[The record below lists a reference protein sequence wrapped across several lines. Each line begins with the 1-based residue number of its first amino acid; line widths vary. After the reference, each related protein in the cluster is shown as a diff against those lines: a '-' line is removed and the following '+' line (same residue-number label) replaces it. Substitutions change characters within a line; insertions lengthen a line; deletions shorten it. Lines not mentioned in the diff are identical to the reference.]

1 MGRLKSRGDSSQR
14 REKVRREEVTRE
26 RVRRKKIQVR
36 EKVETS
42 QNTVFFQW
50 FVALEGRKVGSLK
63 RRVRSHLGR
72 WEMNNCTP
80 LWREAHLE
88 VKMLKAPHCRS
99 TFGSSGVEK
108 VQGSV
113 ARSTFQGKTLK
124 TPDVRSAFGNWDAQK
139 VHVVVARSKFPSQNA
154 QKAHWEH
161 FWNLR
166 CSKGARRCS
175 AKHISKSKCAERF
188 SFGTLLEV
196 QMPKKCTPLWREPHF
211 EVKSVKAGGP
221 GALFEFR
228 MRFCVAGAMDSARC
242 VCVCGFCS
250 SWKTMAGVGRLKRIC
265 KDAFS
270 VAGAVQKTCLWEML
284 GGQGAHF
291 LRGVAFWSIR
301 SSGLL
306 RWFCV
311 TGAALCMTWHHFFV
325 VGAVL

>member
-1 MGRLKSRGDSSQR
+1 
-14 REKVRREEVTRE
+14 
-26 RVRRKKIQVR
+26 
-36 EKVETS
+36 
-42 QNTVFFQW
+42 
-50 FVALEGRKVGSLK
+50 
-63 RRVRSHLGR
+63 
-72 WEMNNCTP
+72 
-80 LWREAHLE
+80 
-88 VKMLKAPHCRS
+88 
-99 TFGSSGVEK
+99 
-108 VQGSV
+108 
-113 ARSTFQGKTLK
+113 
-124 TPDVRSAFGNWDAQK
+124 

-242 VCVCGFCS
+242 VWVLQQLENDG
-250 SWKTMAGVGRLKRIC
+250 GRGRLKRIC

-270 VAGAVQKTCLWEML
+270 VAGAVQKTCL
-284 GGQGAHF
+284 
-291 LRGVAFWSIR
+291 
-301 SSGLL
+301 
-306 RWFCV
+306 
-311 TGAALCMTWHHFFV
+311 
-325 VGAVL
+325 